1 MGAGWRQGQWRVEE
15 ARNAE
20 RVGERASER
29 EREREGGRRFAE
41 QSWVRLAEGPRTAA
55 GEAELVLHSG
65 FRTMRILDRYIAR
78 EVTRHAFLGLL
89 IFTFVLFVPKL
100 VRLMEILV
108 RHTGS
113 TSQIAIMFL
122 CIVPSILVFTI
133 PMGVLIGVLL
143 GLGRM
148 SMDSEI
154 IALTSL
160 GVSRKRILI
169 PVGVLATAGAAL
181 TILMTLW
188 LAPLALRTGRSI
200 ETKLVTSQISLAVQP
215 RVFDERFPHMVLY
228 INDVSASG
236 THWNGVFMAETSG
249 EGGSQI
255 TLAESAIVVAE
266 PTQGKLELHLN
277 GGSTHEFT
285 RGMPERYSVTAFG
298 SSDWPIEV
306 STIGQPQERA
316 LSNPERWTG
325 ELFRDHGPR
334 WRDARVE
341 LHQRFAFP
349 VACFV
354 FALIAVPLG
363 AQPRRGGRAAGSL
376 LAIVVIAAYYLLL
389 VTGAGYARQGLVSPA
404 TGMWAANVV
413 LAVIA
418 LALFPRM
425 EMYRGEI
432 VWPRFL
438 ARFGALRRLMRRKK
452 MAVRA
457 RVAQGKAEEGAGTG
471 GAFFLILPSIIDYY
485 VLRRFFYYFLVIM
498 VSFLFLFEI
507 FTFFELAEDIRKHNV
522 PFMVVVNYFRYLIPY
537 SVYQFTPL
545 GALVSVLV
553 TLGVM
558 SKNNEI
564 VAFKASGISL
574 YRLALPLF
582 FAGMAIAMS
591 LLILDD
597 TYLPYTNQKQ
607 DSYRAIIKGRPP
619 QTYTRPQRWI
629 LGENYKVY
637 NYDLFDAREKLF
649 GGLSVIELDPANFEM
664 KRRVFATRARWLDDE
679 KTWVLES
686 GWVRDFATGAVEKY
700 APFKVTTLPE
710 MTEAP
715 SYFNREVIQ
724 AILMSWRDLRHYID
738 NLQRAGFDVSSL
750 TVQWHKKIAYPLIA
764 PISMMLAVPFA
775 LFVGS
780 RGAIGGIAIGV
791 GIGIGYWALAALTE
805 AMGGIGQ
812 LPPLLAAWS
821 PDLIFFFL
829 ALYFFFKMPT

>member
-1 MGAGWRQGQWRVEE
+1 
-15 ARNAE
+15 
-20 RVGERASER
+20 
-29 EREREGGRRFAE
+29 
-41 QSWVRLAEGPRTAA
+41 
-55 GEAELVLHSG
+55 
-65 FRTMRILDRYIAR
+65 MRILDRYIAR

-108 RHTGS
+108 RHSGS
-113 TSQIAIMFL
+113 PSQIVLLFL

-154 IALTSL
+154 IALTAL
-160 GVSRKRILI
+160 GISRRRILV
-169 PVGVLATAGAAL
+169 PVGVLATVGAAL
-181 TILMTLW
+181 TMLMTLW
-188 LAPLALRTGRSI
+188 VAPLALRTGRSI
-200 ETKLVTSQISLAVQP
+200 EATLITSQISFAVQP
-215 RVFDERFPHMVLY
+215 RVFDERFPHMVMY

-236 THWNGVFMAETSG
+236 THWNGVFLADTSG
-249 EGGSQI
+249 ENGSQI

-266 PTQGKLELHLN
+266 PEMGKLELHLN
-277 GGSTHEFT
+277 GGATHEYARET
-285 RGMPERYSVTAFG
+285 PDHYSITAFG
-298 SSDWPIEV
+298 RSDWPIEV
-306 STIGQPQERA
+306 TSMAPTGERA
-316 LSNPERWTG
+316 LSNPERPTR
-325 ELFRDHGPR
+325 ELFGDHGPH

-376 LAIVVIAAYYLLL
+376 LAVVIIAVYYLLL
-389 VTGAGYARQGLVSPA
+389 VTGAGYARQGVVQPA
-404 TGMWAANVV
+404 VGMWAANAV

-418 LALFPRM
+418 LGLFPRL
-425 EMYRGEI
+425 ERYRGE
-432 VWPRFL
+432 VALPVLL
-438 ARFGALRRLMRRKK
+438 ARFGAFKRLQRRRKVV
-452 MAVRA
+452 ARTRTETARGENGAAARA
-457 RVAQGKAEEGAGTG
+457 EDGTASG
-471 GAFFLILPSIIDYY
+471 GGGFTIFSIPTIVDLYI
-485 VLRRFFYYFLVIM
+485 LRRFFYYFFVIM
-498 VSFLFLFEI
+498 IAFLFLFEI
-507 FTFFELAEDIRKHNV
+507 FTFFELAEDIRKNNV
-522 PFMVVVNYFRYLIPY
+522 PFIVVVNYFRYLIPY

-545 GALVSVLV
+545 GSLVAVLV

-574 YRLALPLF
+574 YRLSFPLLL
-582 FAGMAIAMS
+582 AGLAIAMT

-597 TYLPYTNQKQ
+597 TYLPYANQRQ
-607 DSYRAIIKGRPP
+607 DAYRAIIKGRPP

-637 NYDLFDAREKLF
+637 NFDLFDPKQKLF
-649 GGLSVIELDPANFEM
+649 GGLSVIELDPSSFEM

-686 GWVRDFATGAVEKY
+686 GWVRDFSNREVEKY
-700 APFKVTTLPE
+700 SPFKVTTLPE
-710 MTEAP
+710 ISETP
-715 SYFNREVIQ
+715 TYFNREVIQ

-780 RGAIGGIAIGV
+780 RGAIGGVAIGV
-791 GIGIGYWALAALTE
+791 GIGIGYWAVAALTE

-821 PDLIFFFL
+821 PDLIFLFL
-829 ALYFFFKMPT
+829 GLYFYFKMPT